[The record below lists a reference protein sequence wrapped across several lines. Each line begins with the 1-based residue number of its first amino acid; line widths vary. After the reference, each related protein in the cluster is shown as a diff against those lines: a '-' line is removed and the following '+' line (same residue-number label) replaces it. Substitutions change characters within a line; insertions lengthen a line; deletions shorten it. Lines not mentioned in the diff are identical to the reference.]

1 MIAHADCLRRSKAGS
16 DHQGRLIAFIP
27 NERFAAGALKS
38 PDTLG
43 IDVLLTSRG
52 AAVSNKKAVPAMVK
66 SPLDLACATPLL
78 SADEERQLFEQMNYL
93 KYRACHL
100 DPLEPENV
108 AALLSQADR
117 IRNYI
122 IAANMRLV
130 ISIVKTLSDR
140 KHPFDELV
148 SEGVVGLM
156 QAVEKFDYDRGFR
169 FSTYATRAIRHTL
182 YRHIAH
188 KQRDRQHLVSTSPEH
203 LLAVADDCQE
213 GTLTEARW
221 HSLRNHLQQA
231 LDQLSARER
240 MIIQARFGLGKSG
253 KVQTLLSL
261 AKGLGVCKERVRQ
274 IEKRAILKLQSLAS
288 ALAVEEP
295 AA

>member
-1 MIAHADCLRRSKAGS
+1 MIAHADCLRRSNAVS
-16 DHQGRLIAFIP
+16 DHQGRPIAFIP
-27 NERFAAGALKS
+27 NERFAARTFESA
-38 PDTLG
+38 DTLR
-43 IDVLLTSRG
+43 IDGLLASRG
-52 AAVSNKKAVPAMVK
+52 AVVLKRKTTAQVK
-66 SPLDLACATPLL
+66 TPLDLACATPLL
-78 SADEERQLFEQMNYL
+78 SAAEERQLFEQMNFL
-93 KYRACHL
+93 KYRACHASGAEQ
-100 DPLEPENV
+100 DD
-108 AALLSQADR
+108 AMALLAQADR
-117 IRNYI
+117 IRNHI

-130 ISIVKTLSDR
+130 ISIVKTLVDR

-148 SEGVVGLM
+148 SEGVLGLM

-169 FSTYATRAIRHTL
+169 FSTYATRAIRHNL
-182 YRHIAH
+182 YRYIAN

-203 LLAVADDCQE
+203 LSAVADDCQP

-221 HSLRNHLQQA
+221 HALRQHLQQA

-274 IEKRAILKLQSLAS
+274 IEKRAIHKLQSLAS